1 MNTSFYPTTVAE
13 ASPQARAE
21 FIRKTYAHL
30 TGAVVAF
37 VGVEYLLLNSGF
49 AESFLQILGT
59 GRMSWLIVLGAFM
72 AITWVAQWLASSGAS
87 AGAQYA
93 GLGLYVAA
101 EAVIFVPIL
110 YMAQRFAGPNTISIA
125 ALITWALFG
134 GLTAIVFTT
143 RKDFSFMGAG
153 LKIAGFIAMGVVI
166 ASLIFGFNLG
176 VLFAGIMVLFAAA
189 AILYHTSEVLHRYQT
204 GQHVAASL
212 CLFASV
218 ALLFWY
224 VLRVVMS
231 LNRR

>member
-13 ASPQARAE
+13 SSPLARAE

-30 TGAVVAF
+30 TGALAAF
-37 VGVEYLLLNSGF
+37 VAVEYLLLNSGF
-49 AESFLQILGT
+49 AESFLRILGT

-72 AITWVAQWLASSGAS
+72 VISWVAQWLANSGAS

-101 EAVIFVPIL
+101 DAVIFVPIL
-110 YMAQRFAGPNTISIA
+110 YMAQRYAGPNTISIA

-153 LKIAGFIAMGVVI
+153 LQTAGFIAVGVVI
-166 ASLIFGFNLG
+166 ASMIFGFNLG

-189 AILYHTSEVLHRYQT
+189 AILYHTSEVLHRYQP